1 MIINQSG
8 PLLNLTFVN
17 PFYLSAKPPT
27 LLDNCQ
33 ERVGLTIFPEIDQPW
48 KTTLPC
54 QKKKIQKY
62 KFLLPF
68 VLSEMINPQLPF
80 EAGDDG

>member
-54 QKKKIQKY
+54 QKKDSKVQIPTTFCAIRNDKSITA
-62 KFLLPF
+62 L
-68 VLSEMINPQLPF
+68 
-80 EAGDDG
+80 